1 MKATDIVKPSDLL
14 AFLDLQIACLSD
26 EVQKLC
32 FLARFDHVQHHLP
45 GAPVI
50 ELMAFY
56 EIAQTPALEISF
68 LVTDRMDE
76 VLRGFESMLTG
87 SQIAQTLGVAW
98 VALHQGLRL
107 EPVRIAKPWGQ
118 EIWYTGIEQRGVSC
132 VMSEEGKTPLDRVLA
147 AAPSKILGAADKL
160 TLLKIL
166 DPLPDE
172 VYGDLYF
179 EMHEEKQ
186 EVYVVTHVDTG
197 AWPNGRG
204 GIRFGFNQV
213 LRKTFASDAEFRKA
227 YLQSVL
233 EYRAIREQIDVLLD
247 QRRTAEQI
255 GLHAP
260 VMPDVLRRWQAQLSQ
275 DLLAEEKRLRD
286 KMENFIAIKPLSI
299 GDVVKVPC
307 FTPHSL
313 QHGVRTVEFQTPVYE
328 RKILSF
334 AQKVLTQAHWDTEA
348 ALEALELDAPAETA
362 LAVLEQTPRLLR
374 EEVVRFSDFMVERI
388 TLEQGAH
395 INLPSGHYRLLM
407 VIAGELVIAG
417 ATVCREEA
425 CLLPAA
431 QGIRIESSHSKTV
444 ILVAQPA

>member
-1 MKATDIVKPSDLL
+1 MKATDIVKPANLA
-14 AFLDLQIACLSD
+14 AFLDLQVSCLSD
-26 EVQKLC
+26 EMQKLC
-32 FLARFDHVQHHLP
+32 FIARFDHVQHHLP

-87 SQIAQTLGVAW
+87 PQIAQTLGVAW
-98 VALHQGLRL
+98 AALHQGLRL
-107 EPVRIAKPWGQ
+107 DPVRIAKPWGQ

-132 VMSEEGKTPLDRVLA
+132 VVSAEGKTPLDRVLA
-147 AAPSKILGAADKL
+147 AAPSKILGTADKL

-186 EVYVVTHVDTG
+186 EVYVVTHVDPG
-197 AWPNGRG
+197 AWPDGKG
-204 GIRFGFNQV
+204 GIRFGFNQP
-213 LRKTFASDAEFRKA
+213 LRKTFASDAAFRQA
-227 YLQSVL
+227 YLQAVL
-233 EYRAIREQIDVLLD
+233 AYRAVRQQIDVLLD
-247 QRRTAEQI
+247 QKRTAEQI
-255 GLHAP
+255 GLNAP
-260 VMPDVLRRWQAQLSQ
+260 VMPAVLRRWQAQLPH
-275 DLLAEEKRLRD
+275 DLLAEEKRLRAA
-286 KMENFIAIKPLSI
+286 MENFIAIKPLSI
-299 GDVVKVPC
+299 GDVVRVPC

-348 ALEALELDAPAETA
+348 ALEALELDAPAEA
-362 LAVLEQTPRLLR
+362 PLARLEKTSKWLR
-374 EEVVRFSDFMVERI
+374 EEVVRFNDFVVERI

-395 INLPSGHYRLLM
+395 MNLPSGHYRLVM
-407 VIAGELVIAG
+407 VIAGELAIAG
-417 ATVCREEA
+417 AVVCREEA
-425 CLLPAA
+425 CLLPAT
-431 QGIRIESSHSKTV
+431 QSIQIESIHSQTV